1 MKTTVEASKLA
12 FKQSITVLGRHA
24 EKNDRFPVLSR
35 TAVITYA
42 SVDVKLVN
50 LNSLD
55 DFPQHLETQIISQ
68 PIEMTHFRQLPSLSQ
83 QFLEPPENI
92 SGSFALVKF

>member
-1 MKTTVEASKLA
+1 M
-12 FKQSITVLGRHA
+12 
-24 EKNDRFPVLSR
+24 
-35 TAVITYA
+35 
-42 SVDVKLVN
+42 
-50 LNSLD
+50 D
-55 DFPQHLETQIISQ
+55 DFPQHLETQIISK

>member
-1 MKTTVEASKLA
+1 MFHVDHYQSMK
-12 FKQSITVLGRHA
+12 IRPH
-24 EKNDRFPVLSR
+24 P
-35 TAVITYA
+35 
-42 SVDVKLVN
+42 SVDKQDR
-50 LNSLD
+50 LD
-55 DFPQHLETQIISQ
+55 VETQIISK